1 MGDPLLSRRRF
12 LESSVV
18 VAGAIGIAGA
28 LPASAGEWRE
38 YSAEFADFVGDYL
51 PAGPLRPDDEA
62 GWRAIAKTYRVTPKI
77 TNLENG
83 YWGIMA
89 LPVLAEYIRLTEFVN
104 IENTFFARLQV
115 SEIYR
120 GIRET
125 VANFLNVSVDEIALT
140 RGATESLQA
149 LIGGYNK
156 LLPGDTVLYSD
167 LDYSE
172 TKTAM
177 RWLESRRGAKAVKIT
192 FPEPTAD
199 RPMTEADILAFY
211 EKALVNNPGTK
222 LLLLTHLNNWT
233 GLIIPVAKIA
243 KMAKE
248 RGVDV
253 ILDAAHSVGQV
264 DLKIRELGCDFVG
277 VNLHKWV
284 GAPIGCGVI
293 YINKLRI
300 GDIDTYMAKS
310 PGSIAIADRI
320 DTGTSNFAAHMAIP
334 AAIAF
339 HNKIGTAAKE
349 ARLRYLRNLWVAPAR
364 KMKGLTVLTP
374 DDANMVAGL
383 TSFRLNGVV
392 TTQANNALAKH
403 LSDKFGILTVRR
415 TGPDAGD
422 CIRVTPSIYNT
433 PDDVMKLV
441 TALRTTTGSTHS
453 WR

>member
-1 MGDPLLSRRRF
+1 MSTNSLSRRQF
-12 LESSVV
+12 FGSGFA
-18 VAGAIGIAGA
+18 VAGAIALAGP
-28 LPASAGEWRE
+28 LPANAGEWE
-38 YSAEFADFVGDYL
+38 DYSEKFAGSLGDAV
-51 PAGPLRPDDEA
+51 PIAPLRPDDEA
-62 GWRAIAKTYRVTPKI
+62 AWKAIAKNYPVTSKI

-89 LPVLAEYIRLTEFVN
+89 LPVLNEYKRLTEFVN
-104 IENTFFARLQV
+104 SENTFFARLQW
-115 SEIYR
+115 SETFH

-125 VANFLNVSVDEIALT
+125 VAGFLNVGADEIALT

-156 LLPGDTVLYSD
+156 LRPGDTVLYAD

-172 TKTAM
+172 MKTAM
-177 RWLESRRGAKAVKIT
+177 QWLKDRRGAKPVKIT

-199 RPMTEADILAFY
+199 EPLTEAKILNFY
-211 EKALVNNPGTK
+211 EKALSNNPGTK

-243 KMAKE
+243 KMAND

-264 DLKIRELGCDFVG
+264 DLRLKDLGCDFIG

-284 GAPIGCGVI
+284 GAPIGCGVV
-293 YINKLRI
+293 YINKSRV
-300 GDIDTYMAKS
+300 GDIDTYMGKA
-310 PGSIAIADRI
+310 PGSSAVADRI
-320 DTGTSNFAAHMAIP
+320 DTGTLNFAAHMAIP
-334 AAIAF
+334 AAIGF

-349 ARLRYLRNLWVAPAR
+349 QRLRYLRNLWVEPAR

-374 DDANMVAGL
+374 DDSKMVAGL
-383 TSFRLNGVV
+383 TSFRLDGV
-392 TTQANNALAKH
+392 TTTKANDALMKH
-403 LSDKFGILTVRR
+403 LADKFGILTVRR

-422 CIRVTPSIYNT
+422 CIRVTPSIYNSRS
-433 PDDVMKLV
+433 DVMKLV
-441 TALRTTTGSTHS
+441 SALKTITASPHS
-453 WR
+453 W